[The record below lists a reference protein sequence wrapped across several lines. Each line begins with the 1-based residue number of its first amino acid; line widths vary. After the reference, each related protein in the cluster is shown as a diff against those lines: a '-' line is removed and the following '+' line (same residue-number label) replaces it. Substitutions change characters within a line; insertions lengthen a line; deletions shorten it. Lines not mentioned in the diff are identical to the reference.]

1 MKSPGITGTG
11 ISVRIGK
18 AIAEAKIPSSRFAGM
33 AGPSPKPT
41 NKSFRFLL
49 EEALS
54 NPWGG
59 KSLAEL
65 ADRKRNVLILLD
77 DATRPTPTAEI
88 LDSVLPRL
96 HSAGVGRDQIQVLF
110 ATGTHRAV
118 SESEA
123 QKKIGKERW
132 KTLAW
137 KSHDWKGPLVRMGWT
152 STGVPVDV
160 NPALAEADLVI
171 GIGSVFPHRYCGWSG
186 GGKLVL
192 PGASGEE
199 AIAKTHLHPAV
210 EPSIT
215 FGSRNNPAIAES
227 REAARIAGLKFL
239 VQVVSDGCGNVAA
252 VEAGEPEKA
261 HEAAIEHA
269 IQILSAEVPI
279 SEIVVASAWPEDS
292 DLWQAGKAL
301 YPAESV
307 VKTGGVIILAASLEE
322 GIGPHP
328 EFPLFL
334 KEKTEGPPVF
344 AGKTNGT
351 IALAAALMTKKVKE
365 KAEILLV
372 AEGPGAKLAGEVAK
386 KAGFR
391 FASSLQSALD
401 DSLRRFP
408 EGKIAVL
415 KEAPL
420 LLPVPKEGKA

>member
-1 MKSPGITGTG
+1 M
-11 ISVRIGK
+11 RIGK
-18 AIAEAKIPSSRFAGM
+18 VTAEAKIPSSRFAGM
-33 AGPSPKPT
+33 VAPSPKPT
-41 NKSFRFLL
+41 EKSFRILL

-59 KSLAEL
+59 KSLTEL

-77 DATRPTPTAEI
+77 DATRSTPTAEI
-88 LDSVLPRL
+88 LDSVLPQL
-96 HSAGVGRDQIQVLF
+96 HSAGVGLDQIQILF

-118 SESEA
+118 RESEA

-132 KTLAW
+132 ETLAW
-137 KSHDWKGPLVRMGWT
+137 RSHDWKGPLVRMGWT

-160 NPALAEADLVI
+160 NPALADADLVV
-171 GIGSVFPHRYCGWSG
+171 GMGSVFPHRYCGWSG

-199 AIAKTHLHPAV
+199 AIAKTHLHPV
-210 EPSIT
+210 FEPSIA

-239 VQVVSDGCGNVAA
+239 IQVVSDGSGNVAA

-261 HEAAIEHA
+261 HEAAIEQA
-269 IQILSAEVPI
+269 IKILSAEVPI

-301 YPAESV
+301 YPAEKV

-334 KEKTEGPPVF
+334 KEKTEAPVF
-344 AGKTNGT
+344 AGRNTGI
-351 IALAAALMTKKVKE
+351 IAFAAALMTKKVKE
-365 KAEILLV
+365 KADILLV
-372 AEGPGAKLAGEVAK
+372 AEGPSVQLARDVAK

-401 DSLRRFP
+401 DSLQRFP

-420 LLPVPKEGKA
+420 LLPIPKERKA